1 MDPQDFTEIKK
12 KLNNILTKNQQ
23 FCQNLFDEYKN
34 SHNNL
39 LLIYQACCI
48 LYDVHHRLNNSNL
61 EVGEE
66 LIHFNTIEKE
76 ELSKLVNQQ
85 KQLMERIEN
94 IKKQIKPPSPL

>member
-1 MDPQDFTEIKK
+1 MDPHDFAEIKN
-12 KLNNILTKNQQ
+12 KLNNILTKNQL
-23 FCQNLFDEYKN
+23 FCQHLFDEYKK

-39 LLIYQACCI
+39 VLIYNACCI

-61 EVGEE
+61 EVSEE

-85 KQLMERIEN
+85 KQLMERIEK
-94 IKKQIKPPSPL
+94 IKSQIKPPNLM